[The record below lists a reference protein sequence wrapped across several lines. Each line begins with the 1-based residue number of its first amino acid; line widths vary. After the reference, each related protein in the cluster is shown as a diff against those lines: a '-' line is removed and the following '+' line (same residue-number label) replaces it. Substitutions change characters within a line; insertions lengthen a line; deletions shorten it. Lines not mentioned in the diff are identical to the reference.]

1 MIKNRL
7 GRGLDALIPTDI
19 DDFVSEALPAELK
32 ADGKNVS
39 DISVNDIEPNPHQ
52 PRTDFSES
60 DLKDLAD
67 SIKLHGIIQPLV
79 IIKIKP
85 GKYQLV
91 AGERR
96 LRAAKLIALK
106 SVPAIVRTFSEQEQ
120 LELAVIEN
128 IQRSELKPL
137 EIAVAYTKLIDQ
149 FNLTHEQ
156 IEDRVKE
163 FIDLVQFD
171 IIIED

>member
-7 GRGLDALIPTDI
+7 GRGLYALIPTDI

-96 LRAAKLIALK
+96 LRAAKLIAL
-106 SVPAIVRTFSEQEQ
+106 
-120 LELAVIEN
+120 
-128 IQRSELKPL
+128 
-137 EIAVAYTKLIDQ
+137 
-149 FNLTHEQ
+149 
-156 IEDRVKE
+156 
-163 FIDLVQFD
+163 
-171 IIIED
+171 